1 MIFIAHS
8 LRHLLRADAIGF
20 QRLRV
25 EIDIDLAL
33 GGAHE
38 RDGAYAAHVFQAF
51 LERLIRP
58 IGQLHWAHA
67 FFCAGQHGDRP
78 HRAGRWVKSQNS
90 RLFDLGAQA
99 RPHGS
104 HLLAHIIGRFAAIDI
119 ERKFHDDNRCAFVT
133 ARGEGVDARYGVDG
147 LFNLF

>member
-78 HRAGRWVKSQNS
+78 HRARRRIKAQNT
-90 RLFDLGAQA
+90 RLFDLSAQA
-99 RPHGS
+99 RAHSGDFFT
-104 HLLAHIIGRFAAIDI
+104 HIIGSFTAIDI
-119 ERKFHDDNRCAFVT
+119 QCKFHDDNRCAFVT